1 MQKTI
6 KIIYEIEKK
15 IICGPKEIDFSS
27 MTITA
32 KMIFDLLDYS
42 IGDTYALEP
51 IDFDSLDK
59 KITDYIQ
66 PVYKLIDDLI
76 KKINEL
82 SNDAT
87 LKQKEETFN
96 VKTSLE

>member
-6 KIIYEIEKK
+6 NIIYETEKK
-15 IICGPKEIDFSS
+15 ITCGSKEIDFSS

-32 KMIFDLLDYS
+32 KMLFDLLDYS
-42 IGDTYALEP
+42 IGDTYSLDP

-66 PVYKLIDDLI
+66 PVYNLINDLI

-82 SNDAT
+82 PNDAT
-87 LKQKEETFN
+87 LKQKKETFE